1 MANVSYPGVYVE
13 ETASGVRPIQTAST
27 STAAFIGK
35 AERGPAKQAIRIYNF
50 TEFQNHFGGFLSD
63 SFLAHSVYQFFSNG
77 GAQCYIV
84 RALASDARTAHVTI
98 DNRAASPTP
107 ALRIEAASPGAW
119 ASGLRLRIT
128 NGNNFPESEFN
139 LYLHRAGV
147 ETPIESYENL
157 SLSRNAPNFA
167 ERAIKSSRYI
177 RLRLEAPDA
186 SAEDPESRP
195 ANNTTQ
201 QPFYDLDADQ
211 TGGDGAALQDLD
223 YIACLSALDAIDDV
237 SLIAAPGLGSPA
249 IVSAALAYCANRP
262 LSDCF
267 FLADL
272 PEDKAPVEQA
282 KLYMAALTPKNSYGA
297 LYTPWIRTLDPRSRS
312 GETVLIPPSGFM
324 AGLYARTDSR
334 RGVWKAP
341 AGTAAALANA
351 LGLQSAYTDL
361 EQGNLNPRNIN
372 CIRSFGGSGT
382 VPWGARTISSDPE
395 YGYVPVRRTAIMI
408 RVSIYAGLQW
418 AVFEPND
425 EELWS
430 QIRLNINSFMMTLY
444 RRGAFQGATP
454 SQAFFVKCDSETT
467 SQDDIDRGVVNV
479 SVGFAPLKPAEFIV
493 VQISQMAGKR

>member
-1 MANVSYPGVYVE
+1 MANVTYPGVYVE
-13 ETASGVRPIQTAST
+13 ETASGVRPIQVAST
-27 STAAFIGK
+27 STAAFIGQ
-35 AERGPAKQAIRIYNF
+35 AERGAARQALKVYNF
-50 TEFQNHFGGFLSD
+50 TEFQNQFGGFLAN

-84 RALASDARTAHVTI
+84 RALAADATTAEVTI
-98 DNRAASPTP
+98 DNRAAAAGT
-107 ALRIEAASPGAW
+107 ALRAVAASPGAW
-119 ASGLRLRIT
+119 STGIRLRIT
-128 NGNNFPESEFN
+128 DGTNFPDREFN
-139 LYLHRAGV
+139 LYVHRDGV
-147 ETPIESYENL
+147 ETPLETYENL
-157 SLSRNAPNFA
+157 SVVRNASNFA
-167 ERAIKSSRYI
+167 ERAVKSSRYI
-177 RLRLEAPDA
+177 RLHLENAA
-186 SAEDPESRP
+186 ADPESPEQRP
-195 ANNTTQ
+195 ANNTPA
-201 QPFYDLDADQ
+201 QPFYDLNANQ
-211 TGGDGAALQDLD
+211 VGGDGATLQDLD
-223 YIACLSALDAIDDV
+223 YIACLQALNAIDDV

-249 IVSAALAYCANRP
+249 VISAALAYCANRP

-272 PEDKAPVEQA
+272 PQDKAPVEQA

-312 GETVLIPPSGFM
+312 GETMLVPPSGFM
-324 AGLYARTDSR
+324 AGLYAQTDSR

-341 AGTAAALANA
+341 AGTAAGLANA
-351 LGLQSAYTDL
+351 LGLERAYTDP
-361 EQGNLNPRNIN
+361 EQGGLNPRNIN
-372 CIRSFGGSGT
+372 CIRSFGGAGT

-395 YGYVPVRRTAIMI
+395 YGYVPVRRVAIMI

-425 EELWS
+425 EDLWS

-454 SQAFFVKCDSETT
+454 SQAFFVKCDGETT
-467 SQDDIDRGVVNV
+467 TQDDIDRGVVNV